1 MYIRLRATGS
11 ILIFNFN
18 FLEFGISTE
27 SLVCF
32 LETKTKNLKKLKSPN
47 DGYLGSCI
55 DDERSKS
62 RKVV

>member
-1 MYIRLRATGS
+1 
-11 ILIFNFN
+11 
-18 FLEFGISTE
+18 
-27 SLVCF
+27 
-32 LETKTKNLKKLKSPN
+32 LKSPN

>member
-1 MYIRLRATGS
+1 MKHRFRK
-11 ILIFNFN
+11 
-18 FLEFGISTE
+18 LEDKMLNIY
-27 SLVCF
+27 
-32 LETKTKNLKKLKSPN
+32 NNLKSPN

>member
-1 MYIRLRATGS
+1 MIHGKELKK
-11 ILIFNFN
+11 
-18 FLEFGISTE
+18 E
-27 SLVCF
+27 
-32 LETKTKNLKKLKSPN
+32 KTKHQFTNYKIIKLNIYNMLKSPN

>member
-1 MYIRLRATGS
+1 MLNNKQNEI
-11 ILIFNFN
+11 IVF
-18 FLEFGISTE
+18 
-27 SLVCF
+27 
-32 LETKTKNLKKLKSPN
+32 KKKKNIQKYVKYPN